1 MVWKKEAQGQNVQLR
16 YRTGQCEVTAGN
28 GNEKAKKHIGDR
40 MKEDPILFESR
51 LKICLWG
58 CLSSQ
63 MVILIERYH
72 Q

>member
-1 MVWKKEAQGQNVQLR
+1 
-16 YRTGQCEVTAGN
+16 
-28 GNEKAKKHIGDR
+28 
-40 MKEDPILFESR
+40 MKEDTILFESR

-58 CLSSQ
+58 FLSSQ